1 MLTREQA
8 KLDANPAHMQYC
20 LRRATRMSC
29 ATTRTEGS
37 ERMRT
42 NSLPRLALTLSTFPY
57 PPIALPR
64 PLWEALLVAPNS
76 SLA

>member
-1 MLTREQA
+1 
-8 KLDANPAHMQYC
+8 
-20 LRRATRMSC
+20 
-29 ATTRTEGS
+29 
-37 ERMRT
+37 MRS

-76 SLA
+76 SLT